1 MNLKKL
7 TFFFCVL
14 VIGFTPLDALTISDN
29 LTLGYVFFVLMSICA
44 VLSGSLLPP
53 KHMPEFAKLI
63 PWHVKREKV
72 TFNSTKS
79 SALASK

>member
-29 LTLGYVFFVLMSICA
+29 LTLGYVFFILMTFCA
-44 VLSGSLLPP
+44 VLSGSLTPP
-53 KHMPEFAKLI
+53 KNMPKYTKLLI
-63 PWHVKREKV
+63 AFIN
-72 TFNSTKS
+72 T
-79 SALASK
+79 LLILM

>member
-1 MNLKKL
+1 MNFKKL

-44 VLSGSLLPP
+44 VLSGSLQYGVIILKP
-53 KHMPEFAKLI
+53 HYIE
-63 PWHVKREKV
+63 
-72 TFNSTKS
+72 
-79 SALASK
+79 